1 MTDQSP
7 VAGMPLRPAQYTER
21 LLITKILDGTYPPGS
36 DLPAERGL
44 AETLGVTRPTVR
56 EALQRLAAEGWVTI
70 RHGRATRVNNYWE
83 TGGLALLGTLAKYRD
98 LVPGE
103 LILSLLD
110 FRMLVL
116 PPVARYAAERAPGQI
131 RDFLQQRRELA
142 SEASAFTA
150 FDWQLQTLM
159 AKMSGNPIYPMLFND
174 FRTLFQTMGAFYFRH
189 DKARKASMSY
199 YDALYKALRNGGN
212 AAERVVRQAME
223 ESAAIWKQINP
234 STRETTHETME
245 RLGG

>member
-1 MTDQSP
+1 MTDESP
-7 VAGMPLRPAQYTER
+7 IAGMPLRPAQYTER
-21 LLITKILDGTYPPGS
+21 LLITGILDGTYPPGS

-83 TGGLALLGTLAKYRD
+83 TGGLALLGTLVKYRD

-110 FRMLVL
+110 FRMMVL
-116 PPVARYAAERAPGQI
+116 PPVARYAADRAPGQV
-131 RDFLQQRRELA
+131 RNFLQQRGGLMP
-142 SEASAFTA
+142 EASVFTA
-150 FDWQLQTLM
+150 FDWRLQTLM
-159 AKMSGNPIYPMLFND
+159 ARLSGNPIYPMLFND
-174 FRTLFQTMGAFYFRH
+174 FQTLFQTMGAFYFKHSR
-189 DKARKASMSY
+189 ARKASMSY
-199 YDALYKALRNGGN
+199 YDALYKALRKSGD

-234 STRETTHETME
+234 PTRETTHETME